1 MWDSIASYS
10 TDQAKSL
17 MDQSKKALADLKQ
30 KHGG

>member
-17 MDQSKKALADLKQ
+17 IKALADLKQ